1 MASFF
6 RPYFSLKL
14 AASRTSAK
22 WAADPGCEEAEPDDY
37 SEKHSPTLPGSPV
50 NHTNLFRLVV
60 LDCLFENVNGAVD
73 VLLVGVHRHQS

>member
-37 SEKHSPTLPGSPV
+37 SVGTQSGSYVTRFTRQPHKPV
-50 NHTNLFRLVV
+50 LTGSAR
-60 LDCLFENVNGAVD
+60 
-73 VLLVGVHRHQS
+73 

>member
-37 SEKHSPTLPGSPV
+37 TVETQSGSYFVQFTRRSHKPVPTGSARW
-50 NHTNLFRLVV
+50 L
-60 LDCLFENVNGAVD
+60 A
-73 VLLVGVHRHQS
+73 